1 MTYLRIVAWD
11 VLGRI
16 AWRAIRIVALFFL
29 AAWVGMIFWGMVAA
43 ETAVPAISYYAAV
56 LAMVGLWLA
65 ILPVV
70 IVALRMYKPPEP
82 DIFA

>member
-16 AWRAIRIVALFFL
+16 AWRVIRVAVLFFL
-29 AAWVGMIFWGMVAA
+29 ASWVAMVFWGMVAA
-43 ETAVPAISYYAAV
+43 EAGMVAISYYAAV
-56 LAMVGLWLA
+56 LAMVGLWLV

-70 IVALRMYKPPEP
+70 VVALRMYKPPEP
-82 DIFA
+82 DLFA

>member
-16 AWRAIRIVALFFL
+16 AWRAIRIAALFFL

-43 ETAVPAISYYAAV
+43 EMAVPAISYYASV
-56 LAMVGLWLA
+56 LAMVGLWLV
-65 ILPVV
+65 ILPVIV
-70 IVALRMYKPPEP
+70 VALRVYKPPEP